1 MIEVDLLLRIAVAF
15 LNDVDLEDFKKL
27 VYETQFLIADINS
40 FESDKVP
47 KDSIESKKI
56 SKDMLSNEFRI
67 TKPRYEAEILLSHL
81 LNITRTELH
90 TNAKRTI
97 NDYNKQQYFKL
108 LAMRKNGMPLEY
120 LTNKAS
126 FYNIELYVDNNVL
139 IPRQESEILVDKAL
153 EIIEK
158 YNIKTFVEI
167 GVGSGAISAAI
178 LKNTKNT
185 NAIATDISKAAINIA
200 RHNMEA
206 MNLTNRCELVESN
219 LLQSPYMS
227 SMNIQMLIS
236 NPPYIANNYPL
247 NKEVLHEPHTALF
260 GGKNGDEIL
269 KELLYQARQK
279 EIPII
284 LCEMGYDQRD
294 SMSETLS
301 GLGYDTEFYLDLSGL
316 DRGFVAYIR

>member
-1 MIEVDLLLRIAVAF
+1 MKCTALPPFPQLKHLHTPLLGDTLNDGVCLMAINTNLYKRSKLYDLLSKII
-15 LNDVDLEDFKKL
+15 KK
-27 VYETQFLIADINS
+27 
-40 FESDKVP
+40 
-47 KDSIESKKI
+47 KDDENFNMK
-56 SKDMLSNEFRI
+56 E
-67 TKPRYEAEILLSHL
+67 H
-81 LNITRTELH
+81 
-90 TNAKRTI
+90 
-97 NDYNKQQYFKL
+97 
-108 LAMRKNGMPLEY
+108 
-120 LTNKAS
+120 
-126 FYNIELYVDNNVL
+126 
-139 IPRQESEILVDKAL
+139 VDKAL